1 MLKEKDK
8 VLEKEATLAEHDTKA
23 GAPDSPTSEMEDFTE
38 DAVCSAEFPTGCV
51 ENPSAEE

>member
-8 VLEKEATLAEHDTKA
+8 VLEQEATLAEKDTQA
-23 GAPDSPTSEMEDFTE
+23 GAPDAPTAEMEDFTE
-38 DAVCSAEFPTGCV
+38 DAVCSADFTSGCV